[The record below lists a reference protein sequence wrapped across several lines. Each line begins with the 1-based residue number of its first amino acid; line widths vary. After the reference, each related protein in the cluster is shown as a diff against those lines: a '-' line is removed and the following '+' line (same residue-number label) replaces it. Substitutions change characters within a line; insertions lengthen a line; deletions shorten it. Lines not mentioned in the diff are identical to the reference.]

1 MKYLVSL
8 LAVLLIA
15 ATTPTQLIAVRQLPS
30 GAIMIG
36 SPTAKAK
43 LVEYLSFTCP
53 HCAHFVGESAEPL
66 KHDYIAKGLV
76 SVEVRNAVRDR
87 FDFAA
92 ALLARCGGPSRF
104 FGNSEALMASQGDW
118 AAKAGAF
125 ETANAAKL
133 LKMPPNQSLKLIVR
147 GVGLDAVMKARGF
160 SSAQIDACL
169 ISKPDQARILAM
181 TNEAWNIRK
190 IEGTPSFLINGTSIS
205 TVGSWAMMEP
215 LLKTALGVN

>member
-1 MKYLVSL
+1 MKYLVLL

-15 ATTPTQLIAVRQLPS
+15 ATAPTQHVAVRQLPS
-30 GAIMIG
+30 GAIVIG

-43 LVEYLSFTCP
+43 LIEYLSFTCP

-66 KHDYIAKGLV
+66 KRDYIAKGLV

-92 ALLARCGGPSRF
+92 ALLARCGGPTRF

-125 ETANAAKL
+125 ETANAEKL
-133 LKMPPNQSLKLIVR
+133 GKMSPNESLKLIVR
-147 GVGLDAVMKARGF
+147 GVGLDGVMKARGF
-160 SSAQIDACL
+160 SGVQIDACL
-169 ISKPDQARILAM
+169 ISKIDQSRIIAM
-181 TNEAWNIRK
+181 TNEAWNVRK
-190 IEGTPSFLINGTSIS
+190 IAGTPSFLINGTNIS